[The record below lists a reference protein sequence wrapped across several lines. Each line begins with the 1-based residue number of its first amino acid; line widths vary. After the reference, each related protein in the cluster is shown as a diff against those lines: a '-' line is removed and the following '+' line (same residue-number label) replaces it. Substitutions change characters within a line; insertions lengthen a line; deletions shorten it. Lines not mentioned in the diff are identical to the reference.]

1 MQVIRN
7 GRWQLIGLLPVL
19 GLALIPSLARAGDL
33 DFSSSRS
40 DGYAGRFVDG
50 AYAGEFGAWT
60 ERLGFKQDEEGNG
73 GGNGEPE
80 EFRDDTGTDPRD
92 FRNKFMPYY
101 RYTEL
106 KNGLFVHEGVIF
118 GLYAFTPNLAMTY
131 EIPVAK
137 YMDYSEPVKKLGP
150 GVKLPG
156 GPALPG
162 FGGGGFVGDTDE
174 FGIGDSIFRF
184 MFRPESL
191 AWEIP
196 ATWGPKKGE
205 QLGGSILP
213 ILETTIPTNTDDILG
228 EDAWILSPGFAIVQ
242 STPTMG
248 FIAGMFFYDF
258 STIKGGDEVY
268 TSRIRSRIFWMQ
280 PFSKPGPGLFDG
292 IYMMP
297 EFQPAYD
304 LRTDE
309 FSFWVG
315 PEFGK
320 VILLEGDGKIKSLT
334 FYAKP
339 GWGWDPDA
347 TDREWTFETGIRLF
361 F

>member
-1 MQVIRN
+1 M
-7 GRWQLIGLLPVL
+7 
-19 GLALIPSLARAGDL
+19 S
-33 DFSSSRS
+33 
-40 DGYAGRFVDG
+40 
-50 AYAGEFGAWT
+50 
-60 ERLGFKQDEEGNG
+60 
-73 GGNGEPE
+73 
-80 EFRDDTGTDPRD
+80 
-92 FRNKFMPYY
+92 
-101 RYTEL
+101 
-106 KNGLFVHEGVIF
+106 
-118 GLYAFTPNLAMTY
+118 
-131 EIPVAK
+131 
-137 YMDYSEPVKKLGP
+137 
-150 GVKLPG
+150 
-156 GPALPG
+156 
-162 FGGGGFVGDTDE
+162 
-174 FGIGDSIFRF
+174 
-184 MFRPESL
+184 
-191 AWEIP
+191 
-196 ATWGPKKGE
+196 
-205 QLGGSILP
+205 
-213 ILETTIPTNTDDILG
+213 TDDILG

-242 STPTMG
+242 STLTMG

-258 STIKGGDEVY
+258 STIKDGDEVY

-320 VILLEGDGKIKSLT
+320 VILLEGDGKIQSLT